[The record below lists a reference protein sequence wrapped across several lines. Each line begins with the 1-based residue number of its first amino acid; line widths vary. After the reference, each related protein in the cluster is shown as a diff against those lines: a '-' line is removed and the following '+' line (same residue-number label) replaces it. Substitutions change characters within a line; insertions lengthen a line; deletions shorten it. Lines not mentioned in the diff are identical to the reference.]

1 MNTDTVKAADPKA
14 KEVRSY
20 MDMHSET
27 YDLGKAFE
35 AASSNAE
42 KSAESSY
49 LLGLFQYTG
58 TCTSADKDAAL
69 ASFKKAADGGYAPA
83 SIVLEEIARNPP
95 FLQGNLMAQRLK
107 AEQCDPEAC
116 KALFQLYDT
125 GKYADGRKADVRK
138 DHVEAVRLYTPCA
151 LQGDHDAQNT
161 IGFMYLMGKGVDKD
175 RELAL
180 KYLKLAA
187 EGGVAQAA
195 HRIATMYDQGQCY
208 TDPDL
213 DKAVQWYQR
222 AADLGYPDSQFQL
235 AGIMMMEDSKYY
247 DASRAIKYLAA
258 AADGGQVEAQHQ
270 LGMAYAFGSNGVR
283 RSVPKARKYLE
294 ASCKGGYDQAMV
306 DYANMCFEG
315 QALPRDMATA
325 AKWFLEAAKHYNG
338 MAQYAIGCMYGN
350 GYYFEQD
357 NAEAAKWFQ
366 EAAEGGEP
374 NAQYALACFYY
385 EGRGVEKDHKKAVG
399 WFNESAEQG
408 HPGAMCFTAMFMITG
423 NGMDQDIPAGLEML
437 RKVASSGY
445 PEAQFYL
452 GKLYYEG
459 EFVEQDIPYA
469 KKMLTLAAKQGD
481 PDAQD
486 MLALIKA
493 EH

>member
-1 MNTDTVKAADPKA
+1 MNSDKPTVVDQYA
-14 KEVRSY
+14 KDVRAK
-20 MDMHSET
+20 MDLRSDV
-27 YDLGKAFE
+27 YDLGKAYE
-35 AASSNAE
+35 AASNCPE
-42 KSAESSY
+42 KSAESLY

-58 TCTSADKDAAL
+58 TCTKADADAAKVSFTKSADA
-69 ASFKKAADGGYAPA
+69 GYEPA
-83 SIVLEEIARNPP
+83 SIVLEEMATNPP
-95 FLQGNLMAQRLK
+95 FLQANLMAQRFK

-116 KALFQLYDT
+116 KALFQIYDT
-125 GKYADGRKADVRK
+125 GKYADGRKADVKK

-161 IGFMYLMGKGVDKD
+161 IGFMYLMGKGVKKD
-175 RELAL
+175 SDLAL
-180 KYLKLAA
+180 KFLKQAA

-195 HRIATMYDQGQCY
+195 HRIAVMYDQGQCY
-208 TDPDL
+208 VDQDL

-222 AADLGYPDSQFQL
+222 AADMGYAESQFQL
-235 AGIMMMEDSKYY
+235 AGILMMEDSKYY
-247 DASRAIKYLAA
+247 DASRAIKYLSA

-306 DYANMCFEG
+306 DYANLCFEG

-325 AKWFLEAAKHYNG
+325 AKWFVEAAKHYNG
-338 MAQYAIGCMYGN
+338 MAQYALGCMYGN

-385 EGRGVEKDHKKAVG
+385 EGRGIEKDDKKAIA

-408 HPGAMCFTAMFMITG
+408 HPGAMCFVAMFMITG
-423 NGMDQDIPAGLEML
+423 NGMDQDIPTGLGML
-437 RKVASSGY
+437 KKVAASGY

-459 EFVEQDIPYA
+459 EFVEKDLAYA
-469 KKMLTLAAKQGD
+469 KKMLTLAARQGD

-486 MLALIKA
+486 MLERVKSEL
-493 EH
+493 

>member
-1 MNTDTVKAADPKA
+1 MNSDTIKAVDPKA
-14 KEVRSY
+14 EEVRGL
-20 MDMHSET
+20 MDLHSGT

-35 AASSNAE
+35 AASANAGG
-42 KSAESSY
+42 SAESSY
-49 LLGLFQYTG
+49 LLGLFQYNG
-58 TCTSADKDAAL
+58 SCTSADKSAAL
-69 ASFKKAADGGYAPA
+69 DSFKKAAEGGYAPA
-83 SIVLEEIARNPP
+83 SIVCEEISRNPADI
-95 FLQGNLMAQRLK
+95 QDNLVSQRFK
-107 AEQCDPEAC
+107 AEQGDPVAC
-116 KALFQLYDT
+116 KALFQIYDT
-125 GKYADGRKADVRK
+125 GKTSDGKKAPVLK
-138 DHVEAVRLYTPCA
+138 DHAEAIRLYMPCA
-151 LQGDHDAQNT
+151 EQGDADAQNT

-175 RELAL
+175 RELAEKLL
-180 KYLKLAA
+180 KKAA
-187 EGGVAQAA
+187 ESGCAQAA
-195 HRIATMYDQGQCY
+195 HRIAVMYDQGQCY
-208 TDPDL
+208 VDPDL

-222 AADLGYPDSQFQL
+222 AADLGYAESQFQL
-235 AGIMMMEDSKYY
+235 AGIMMMQDSKYFNE
-247 DASRAIKYLAA
+247 SRAVKYLTA

-270 LGMAYAFGSNGVR
+270 LGMAYAFGSNGLR

-306 DYANMCFEG
+306 DYANLCFEG

-338 MAQYAIGCMYGN
+338 IAQYAIGCMYGN

-385 EGRGVEKDHKKAVG
+385 EGRGIEKDHKKAVA
-399 WFNESAEQG
+399 WFQESAEQG

-423 NGMDQDIPAGLEML
+423 NGMDQDIEGGLEML
-437 RKVASSGY
+437 RKVAASGN

-469 KKMLTLAAKQGD
+469 KKMLTMAARQGD
-481 PDAQD
+481 PDAAD
-486 MLALIKA
+486 MLAMIKA
-493 EH
+493 KD